1 MKTNIKKHAS
11 LLIGIF
17 ILYLAIR
24 YWNGAVEIL
33 ARAFSAATPLI
44 IGVVIAYILNIL
56 MSFFEK
62 HYFPKSKKKVVDKT
76 RRIVCM
82 LLAFLSLLGI
92 VALIIGIVVP
102 ELVNCTK
109 HLFAEVPT
117 AVMNLLAYL
126 EKNEMIEQYVIML
139 EEYLVENFS
148 GMEDKLMSGAQSVL
162 SGVGG
167 VMSSLVSVVGSAFS
181 SVVTFLVA
189 IIFSIYILLGK
200 EKLGAQ
206 ARRIIST
213 CCPKRA
219 DKIFYVVDTLDD
231 SFHHFIVGQCTEA
244 VILGLLCMLGMWIF
258 RFPYAVMIGVL
269 IGFTALIPIA
279 GAYIGAGV
287 GAFMMLTESPLTA
300 LLFII
305 FIVVLQQL
313 EGNLV
318 YPRVVGSSIG
328 LPGIWVLAAIT
339 VGGGL
344 MGVFGMLLAVPVVAA
359 VYKLIQADVRKRNAV
374 ESIVSTDK
382 GNEEPEEK
390 ERTEIKE

>member
-1 MKTNIKKHAS
+1 MKTDIKKHAS

-24 YWNGAVEIL
+24 YWDGAVNIL
-33 ARAFSAATPLI
+33 SLALSAASPLI
-44 IGVVIAYILNIL
+44 IGAAIAYILNIL
-56 MSFFEK
+56 MSFFER
-62 HYFPKSKKKVVDKT
+62 HYFPDSKSKVVAGS

-82 LLAFLSLLGI
+82 LFAFLSLIGI

-109 HLFAEVPT
+109 HLFAEVPA

-167 VMSSLVSVVGSAFS
+167 LMTSVISVVGNAFS
-181 SVVTFLVA
+181 SIVTFLVA
-189 IIFSIYILLGK
+189 VIFSIYILLGK

-206 ARRIIST
+206 AKRIIST
-213 CCPKRA
+213 YFKNSA

-244 VILGLLCMLGMWIF
+244 VVLGLLCMLGMWIF

-300 LLFII
+300 LLFVV

-344 MGVFGMLLAVPVVAA
+344 MGVLGMLLAVPVVAA
-359 VYKLIQADVRKRNAV
+359 VYKLIQADIRKRNPV
-374 ESIVSTDK
+374 EISTSETK
-382 GNEEPEEK
+382 VIEEPEEK
-390 ERTEIKE
+390 E

>member
-1 MKTNIKKHAS
+1 MKTDIKRHAS

-17 ILYLAIR
+17 ILYLVIR
-24 YWNGAVEIL
+24 YWDGAVSLLSL
-33 ARAFSAATPLI
+33 AVSAATPLI
-44 IGVVIAYILNIL
+44 VGAVIAYILNIL
-56 MSFFEK
+56 MSFFERL
-62 HYFPKSKKKVVDKT
+62 YFPKSKSKVVIGS

-82 LLAFLSLLGI
+82 LLAFLSLIGI

-102 ELVNCTK
+102 ELVNCIK
-109 HLFAEVPT
+109 YLFAEVPT
-117 AVMNLLAYL
+117 AVMDLLDYL
-126 EKNEMIEQYVIML
+126 EKNEALAQYVIVV

-148 GMEDKLMSGAQSVL
+148 GMEDKLVSGAQSLL

-167 VMSSLVSVVGSAFS
+167 FMGSVASAVGSVFS
-181 SVVTFLVA
+181 GIVTLLVA

-206 ARRIIST
+206 VRKLIST
-213 CCPKRA
+213 YCKKQSK
-219 DKIFYVVDTLDD
+219 KIFYVADVLDD

-244 VILGLLCMLGMWIF
+244 VVLGLLCMVGMWIF
-258 RFPYAVMIGVL
+258 RFPYAMMIGVL

-300 LLFII
+300 VLFLI

-313 EGNLV
+313 EGNLI

-344 MGVFGMLLAVPVVAA
+344 MGVAGMLLAVPVTAA
-359 VYKLIQADVRKRNAV
+359 IYKLIQTDVRRRNYV
-374 ESIVSTDK
+374 EVAKHTV
-382 GNEEPEEK
+382 EEK
-390 ERTEIKE
+390 ENKDE

>member
-1 MKTNIKKHAS
+1 MKTDIKKHAS
-11 LLIGIF
+11 LLIGLF

-24 YWNGAVEIL
+24 YWDGAVNIL
-33 ARAFSAATPLI
+33 SMALGAAAPLL
-44 IGVVIAYILNIL
+44 IGAVIAYILNIL

-62 HYFPKSKKKVVDKT
+62 HYFPKSKSKFVNDS
-76 RRIVCM
+76 RRGVCI
-82 LLAFLSLLGI
+82 LLAFLSLIGI

-102 ELVNCTK
+102 ELINCTK
-109 HLFAEVPT
+109 HLFAEVPA
-117 AVMNLLAYL
+117 AVLNLLEYL
-126 EKNEMIEQYVIML
+126 EQNEMIEQYVVIA

-162 SGVGG
+162 NGVGG
-167 VMSSLVSVVGSAFS
+167 VMSSVLSVVGSAFS
-181 SVVTFLVA
+181 SIVTILVA
-189 IIFSIYILLGK
+189 VIFSIYILSGK

-206 ARRIIST
+206 VRKLIST
-213 CCPKRA
+213 YCKKSA
-219 DKIFYVVDTLDD
+219 DKIFYVVDVLDD

-244 VILGLLCMLGMWIF
+244 VVLGVLCMIGMWIF
-258 RFPYAVMIGVL
+258 RFPYAMMIGVL

-300 LLFII
+300 LLFLL
-305 FIVVLQQL
+305 FIVILQQL
-313 EGNLV
+313 EGNLI

-344 MGVFGMLLAVPVVAA
+344 MGVFGMLLAVPVTAA
-359 VYKLIQADVRKRNAV
+359 VYKLIQADVRKRA
-374 ESIVSTDK
+374 
-382 GNEEPEEK
+382 
-390 ERTEIKE
+390 

>member
-1 MKTNIKKHAS
+1 MKTDIKKHAS
-11 LLIGIF
+11 LLIGLF

-24 YWNGAVEIL
+24 YWDGAVGL
-33 ARAFSAATPLI
+33 VSMAVSAATPLI
-44 IGVVIAYILNIL
+44 AGAVIAYILNIL
-56 MSFFEK
+56 MSFFER
-62 HYFPKSKKKVVDKT
+62 HYFPKSKSKAVNSS

-82 LLAFLSLLGI
+82 LLAFLSLIGI

-102 ELVNCTK
+102 ELINCTK
-109 HLFAEVPT
+109 HLFAEVPK
-117 AVMNLLAYL
+117 AVMDLLAYL
-126 EKNEMIEQYVIML
+126 EQNEMLDQYVIML

-148 GMEDKLMSGAQSVL
+148 GLEDKLVSGAQSLL

-167 VMSSLVSVVGSAFS
+167 VMSSVVSAVGSVFS
-181 SVVTFLVA
+181 TVVTFLVA
-189 IIFSIYILLGK
+189 VIFSIYILLGK
-200 EKLGAQ
+200 ETLGAQ

-213 CCPKRA
+213 YCKKSA
-219 DKIFYVVDTLDD
+219 DKIFYVIDTLDD

-244 VILGLLCMLGMWIF
+244 VVLGVLCMVGMWIF
-258 RFPYAVMIGVL
+258 RFPYAMMIGVL
-269 IGFTALIPIA
+269 IGFTALIPVA

-300 LLFII
+300 VLFLI

-339 VGGGL
+339 IGGGL
-344 MGVFGMLLAVPVVAA
+344 MGVFGMLLAVPITAA
-359 VYKLIQADVRKRNAV
+359 IYKLSQADVRK
-374 ESIVSTDK
+374 
-382 GNEEPEEK
+382 
-390 ERTEIKE
+390 